1 MTGCSTKLAALLI
14 FPPPLPPLM
23 LDFISDW
30 TNGDDV
36 TELDADVIGDVTVFA
51 SVAVATVCVIV
62 VSTAAVFERPSSSNF
77 VQSLSTRFGNDSA
90 R

>member
-14 FPPPLPPLM
+14 FPPLQPLM

-30 TNGDDV
+30 TNGDDA
-36 TELDADVIGDVTVFA
+36 TELDADVIGDVTIFA
-51 SVAVATVCVIV
+51 SVAVATVCAIV
-62 VSTAAVFERPSSSNF
+62 VSTAVFERPSSSNF